1 MSDWRTCLVAK
12 TLACFLMTLAAAS
25 LPANAQQQGTPPP
38 GPGVAAADQQNP
50 RHVAVELNM
59 RRGMLFEQKNTAGA
73 ASLYTKDAT
82 YIELMPILRILK
94 GRDQIKGHLDD
105 LIAASAV
112 NIVMNVRSA
121 ERNADGTIAVSG
133 DYDVTSGQDK
143 QTAGHF
149 IQTLRQED
157 GAWRIASHVFAR
169 PNPVTPEEDRYPTD

>member
-1 MSDWRTCLVAK
+1 MSGRGTCLMAR

-25 LPANAQQQGTPPP
+25 LPVNAQQSDAAP
-38 GPGVAAADQQNP
+38 GPGVATTDQGNP
-50 RHVAVELNM
+50 RHVAADLNM
-59 RRGMLFEQKNTAGA
+59 RRSVLFERKNTAGA

-105 LIAASAV
+105 LIAASAA
-112 NIVMNVRSA
+112 NIVMDVRSA

-133 DYDVTSGQDK
+133 DYDVMSGQDK

-157 GAWRIASHVFAR
+157 GAWRIANHVFAR
-169 PNPVTPEEDRYPTD
+169 PNPLTPEEDRYPTD